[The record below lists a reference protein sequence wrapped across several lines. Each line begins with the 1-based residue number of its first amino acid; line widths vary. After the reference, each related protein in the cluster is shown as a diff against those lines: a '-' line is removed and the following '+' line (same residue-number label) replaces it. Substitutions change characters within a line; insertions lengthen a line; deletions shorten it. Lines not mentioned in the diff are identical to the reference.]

1 MYIEQTIVKTEKE
14 LIFKASATPIKTANF
29 IAKSVNNPFRQK
41 ILALLL
47 STRSL
52 AVNEL
57 CEKLDSEQSV
67 MSQHLAILRKAGL
80 VNSER
85 RGKRILYSAN
95 EKQLQEVIDCLLY
108 LNRLIK

>member
-1 MYIEQTIVKTEKE
+1 MYIEQHTVKNEKE
-14 LIFKASATPIKTANF
+14 LLFKASATPIKTANF

-47 STRSL
+47 SSGKL

-57 CEKLDSEQSV
+57 CEKLSSEQSV
-67 MSQHLAILRKAGL
+67 MSQHLTILKKAGL
-80 VNSER
+80 VNFER
-85 RGKRILYSAN
+85 NGKRILYSAN

>member
-1 MYIEQTIVKTEKE
+1 MQSDKIAMKIGGES
-14 LIFKASATPIKTANF
+14 IFKASATPIKTANF

-47 STRSL
+47 SCKSL

-57 CEKLDSEQSV
+57 CEKLESEQSI

-80 VNSER
+80 VDSER
-85 RGKRILYSAN
+85 NGKRILYSAN
-95 EKQLQEVIDCLLY
+95 ERQLQEVIDCLLY
-108 LNRLIK
+108 LNRLVK